1 MSTTEIKS
9 DIVSLSKTLKG
20 KITIGDN
27 GVATVEPGTYV
38 ALLPEGI
45 SEDNV
50 KQLQSFH
57 SELAAAA
64 TLATGELAVP
74 YMKKN
79 KTVTQVELSI
89 PMVGKDALDV
99 TIKREK
105 TVINP
110 TNKEQS
116 STVYGAATA
125 GFTVYS
131 TRPRGEMAKVK
142 SHLAELAMK
151 ALG

>member
-1 MSTTEIKS
+1 MSATEIKS

-20 KITIGDN
+20 KITIGEN
-27 GVATVEPGTYV
+27 GVAVVEPGTYV

-45 SEDNV
+45 SEDSV

-74 YMKKN
+74 YMRKN
-79 KTVTQVELSI
+79 KGVASVELSI

-99 TIKREK
+99 SIKREK

-110 TNKEQS
+110 STKEH

>member
-1 MSTTEIKS
+1 MSATEIKS
-9 DIVSLSKTLKG
+9 DILELSKTLKG
-20 KITIGDN
+20 KIKIGEN
-27 GVATVEPGTYV
+27 GVATVEEGTYV
-38 ALLPEGI
+38 SLLPEGVT
-45 SEDNV
+45 EDNAR
-50 KQLQSFH
+50 KLQSFH

-74 YMKKN
+74 YMKKH
-79 KTVTQVELSI
+79 KDVVSVDLTI
-89 PMVGKDALDV
+89 PMIGKDSLDV
-99 TIKREK
+99 NIKREK
-105 TVINP
+105 TVTNP
-110 TNKEQS
+110 QSKEQ

>member
-1 MSTTEIKS
+1 MSTTEIKT
-9 DIVSLSKTLKG
+9 DVLELSKTLKG
-20 KITIGDN
+20 RIKIGEN
-27 GVATVEPGTYV
+27 GVASIEPGTYV
-38 ALLPEGI
+38 SLLPEGVT
-45 SEDNV
+45 EDNV
-50 KQLQSFH
+50 KKLQSFH

-79 KTVTQVELSI
+79 KDVASVDLSI
-89 PMVGKDALDV
+89 PMIGKDSLDV
-99 TIKREK
+99 NIKREK
-105 TVINP
+105 TVTNP
-110 TNKEQS
+110 TTKEQ

-125 GFTVYS
+125 GFSVYS

>member
-1 MSTTEIKS
+1 MSANEIKS
-9 DIVSLSKTLKG
+9 DILELSKTLKG
-20 KITIGDN
+20 KIKIGEN
-27 GVATVEPGTYV
+27 GVATVEEGTYI
-38 ALLPEGI
+38 ALLPEGVT
-45 SEDNV
+45 EDNAR
-50 KQLQSFH
+50 KLQSFH

-74 YMKKN
+74 YMKKH
-79 KTVTQVELSI
+79 KDVASVDLTI
-89 PMVGKDALDV
+89 PMIGKDSLDV
-99 TIKREK
+99 NIKREK
-105 TVINP
+105 VVTNP
-110 TNKEQS
+110 QTKSQS
-116 STVYGAATA
+116 TIYGAATT